1 VDSTANSSAIRT
13 VLLRVDI
20 FLHKYVHLLAQPS
33 SSGLPHRPVPH
44 KLTTYALIHYL
55 QTAAEDHSESDS
67 EQPAAAAA
75 TAAPQQQ
82 ELLTP
87 AQYRRKFQMCVD
99 AADAP
104 EPHQT
109 FEQAELPAP
118 LLNAVSL
125 LVRALVTNNMSCILS
140 LTTAA

>member
-1 VDSTANSSAIRT
+1 LFNN
-13 VLLRVDI
+13 
-20 FLHKYVHLLAQPS
+20 
-33 SSGLPHRPVPH
+33 
-44 KLTTYALIHYL
+44 L
-55 QTAAEDHSESDS
+55 QAAAEDHSESDS
-67 EQPAAAAA
+67 EQPAAAVAA
-75 TAAPQQQ
+75 AAAVPQQP

-87 AQYRRKFQMCVD
+87 AQYRRKFQMWVD

-125 LVRALVTNNMSCILS
+125 LVEWLVTNNMMCTEHSGLGS
-140 LTTAA
+140 LHPC